1 MNPEDLNQ
9 PKSVNKDHFTSNLF
23 PSVIAFCDR
32 DETTH
37 IVSGDEESYSYKLQ
51 NKTVY
56 MLKKSSKD
64 DSNRFEITE
73 FDEGKA
79 RYELT
84 SLPHHH
90 HAICTKCR
98 KVEDIKECNIREVKK
113 NAENNLS
120 FKIEF
125 HRIELFGKCH
135 ECRSIY

>member
-1 MNPEDLNQ
+1 MKIRNTKASSAVIRILEKEKKPLDVEDFIGRLNRR
-9 PKSVNKDHFTSNLF
+9 KINVDRTTVFRIVNKLTEARILT
-23 PSVIAFCDR
+23 R
-32 DETTH
+32 
-37 IVSGDEESYSYKLQ
+37 L
-51 NKTVY
+51 
-56 MLKKSSKD
+56 
-64 DSNRFEITE
+64 E